1 MESQSNKEILYL
13 RNKLAS
19 VTYKG
24 DRFKIAVEDN
34 KEIFGATGGDL
45 GESFYKLISIKG
57 IYKTIIEIDKKI
69 QISINEAIRY
79 ANLDPSK
86 DNINFLEGNEMQFLA
101 YYFIENAL
109 FRVSSLWDLLAQ
121 LYNIYYDIK
130 FPIDKLHYKR
140 FFTSKKHK
148 NIIGEE
154 IGLYLEQKD
163 NTDCEGEWQGNHQ
176 YVKNLRNK
184 MTHRN
189 SPNITVISNFD
200 TEFKLPPIY
209 SLKRITEDYA
219 TASKYIDEILNK
231 AQKNLKNPFN
241 KK

>member
-24 DRFKIAVEDN
+24 DRFKIAVGDN
-34 KEIFGATGGDL
+34 KEIFGTTGGDL
-45 GESFYKLISIKG
+45 RDPFHKLVEIKE
-57 IYKTIIEIDKKI
+57 IYKTIIEIDSKI
-69 QISINEAIRY
+69 QISINEAIKY
-79 ANLDPSK
+79 ADLDPSK
-86 DNINFLEGNEMQFLA
+86 DNFSFLEGNKMQFLA

-121 LYNIYYDIK
+121 LYNIYYDIRL
-130 FPIDKLHYKR
+130 PINELHYWK
-140 FFTSKKHK
+140 FFTSKKYK
-148 NIIGEE
+148 NIIGKK
-154 IGLYLEQKD
+154 IGLYLKQED
-163 NTDCEGEWQGNHQ
+163 NIDCEGEWQGNHK

-189 SPNITVISNFD
+189 SPNITSISNFD
-200 TEFKLPPIY
+200 TEFKLPPLY
-209 SLKRITEDYA
+209 LLKRITEDYA
-219 TASKYIDEILNK
+219 TASKYIDELLNK